1 MPPKAPKRKAAK
13 VAAAVDE
20 TSPEAKSIKWRGH
33 AFALPKKLP
42 ESFVF
47 RLTQIEEAGKD
58 VRPTLKLLAS
68 LLNAEDAS
76 QYGVVIREIE
86 NAEDEEAAVVEA
98 YELVNQIFEMY
109 GTTEGESEASQDS

>member
-1 MPPKAPKRKAAK
+1 MPRQTKPKAAAK

-20 TSPEAKSIKWRGH
+20 TNPDAKSIEWRGH
-33 AFALPKKLP
+33 TFTLPERMP

-47 RLTQIEEAGKD
+47 RLTQIEEAGND

-68 LLNAEDAS
+68 LLNAEDSS

-86 NAEDEEAAVVEA
+86 SADDEEAVVIEA
-98 YELVNQIFEMY
+98 YELVNQIFEKY